1 MTYPILPENE
11 KERLETLK
19 SYKIL
24 DTLPE
29 RDFDDIVRIASQ
41 ICQTPISTITIID
54 ENRQW
59 FKAKQGVENSEGP
72 RELSFCAHAI
82 VQPDRPLIIE
92 DARED
97 ERFSDNPLT
106 IGSPYVVFYA
116 GIPLVAENGMPLG
129 TLCVID
135 STPKRLKEEQIVAL
149 KALASQAMGQLEL
162 RKKTFELLDT
172 KQNLELKNQALT
184 NAKENLEIALKAKS
198 TFLSM
203 MSHEIRSPL
212 HAILGNINLLLE
224 ESPRND
230 QEEPLNVLKFTGETL
245 LSIIND
251 ILDFSKLEAGKV
263 QLENIS
269 FNLRDLVKNI
279 VSINLHRAKEQGNK
293 LQVEIAE
300 QVPNYVGGDPTRLVQ
315 VINNLVSNAV
325 KFTKNGVVTIKVSL
339 KEQLSTANVL
349 TIEVIDTGIGI
360 PQEAVNQ
367 IFEEFVQAS
376 SKTTRQFGGT
386 GLGLAII
393 RKIVELFGT
402 RILVESEVGK
412 GSTFKFDLTVAQV
425 PQELTKKDTVT
436 NFNFE
441 GFNVM
446 AIDDNAINLIIINRS
461 LQKKGIS
468 VKTFTNGID
477 ALESLKA
484 GTPYDLI
491 IVDLQMPEMN
501 GFEFAE
507 EVRKFSEI
515 PIIAS
520 SADNNTE
527 TIELALSLGMNDYL
541 LKPHTPQ
548 DLYILL
554 AQHLSYI
561 TEE

>member
-162 RKKTFELLDT
+162 RKKTFELLET

-184 NAKENLEIALKAKS
+184 NAKEKLEIALKAKS

-360 PQEAVNQ
+360 PQDAVNQ

-477 ALESLKA
+477 ALESLKT

>member
-82 VQPDRPLIIE
+82 VQPDRPFIIE

-184 NAKENLEIALKAKS
+184 NAKEKLEIALKAKS

-300 QVPNYVGGDPTRLVQ
+300 QVPSYVGGDPTRLVQ

>member
-82 VQPDRPLIIE
+82 VQPDRPFIIE

-135 STPKRLKEEQIVAL
+135 STPKRLKEEQVVAL

-162 RKKTFELLDT
+162 RKKTFELLET

-184 NAKENLEIALKAKS
+184 NAKEKLEIALKAKS

-477 ALESLKA
+477 ALESLKN

>member
-162 RKKTFELLDT
+162 RKKTFELLET

-184 NAKENLEIALKAKS
+184 NAKEKLEIALKAKS

-230 QEEPLNVLKFTGETL
+230 QEEPLNILKFTGETL

-477 ALESLKA
+477 ALESLKT

>member
-1 MTYPILPENE
+1 MIFPKIPENE
-11 KERLETLK
+11 TERLDTLK
-19 SYKIL
+19 AYKIL

-29 RDFDDIVRIASQ
+29 KDFDDIVRIASQ
-41 ICQTPISTITIID
+41 ICQTPISTITIVD

-59 FKAKQGVENSEGP
+59 FNAKSGIEGDGGP

-82 VQPDRPLIIE
+82 VQPDRPFIIE
-92 DARED
+92 DARQD

-106 IGSPYVVFYA
+106 VGSPHVVFYA
-116 GIPLVAENGMPLG
+116 GIPLVAENGHALG

-135 STPKRLKEEQIVAL
+135 SSPRSLKDEQVVAL

-162 RKKTFELLDT
+162 RKKTFELMET
-172 KQNLELKNQALT
+172 KESLELKNFALT
-184 NAKENLEIALKAKS
+184 EAKDNLEVALKAKS

-224 ESPRND
+224 ESPRPD
-230 QEEPLNVLKFTGETL
+230 QEDPLNVLRFTGETL

-269 FNLRDLVKNI
+269 FNVRDLVKNI
-279 VSINLHRAKEQGNK
+279 ASINLHRAKDQGNK
-293 LQVEIAE
+293 ILIEIADN
-300 QVPNYVGGDPTRLVQ
+300 VPNYVGGDPIRLVQ

-325 KFTKNGVVTIKVSL
+325 KFTKNGTITIRVTL
-339 KEQLSTANVL
+339 KEQLETDNIL

-360 PQEAVNQ
+360 PQEAVNL

-376 SKTTRQFGGT
+376 NKTTRQFGGT

-393 RKIVELFGT
+393 RKILELFGT
-402 RILVESEVGK
+402 RIFVESEVGK
-412 GSTFKFDLTVAQV
+412 GSTFKFDLTVGQV
-425 PQELTKKDTVT
+425 QQEVVKKDTVA

-446 AIDDNAINLIIINRS
+446 AIDDNEINLIIINRS

-468 VKTFTNGID
+468 VKTFNNGID

-484 GTPYDLI
+484 GTHYDLI
-491 IVDLQMPEMN
+491 IVDLQMPEMS

-527 TIELALSLGMNDYL
+527 TIEMALSTGMNDYL

>member
-1 MTYPILPENE
+1 MIVPAILENE
-11 KERLETLK
+11 KERLNTVK
-19 SYKIL
+19 AYRIL

-29 RDFDDIVRIASQ
+29 KDFDDIVQIASQ

-59 FKAKQGVENSEGP
+59 FKAKNGLDGDGGP

-82 VQPDRPLIIE
+82 VQPDRPFIIE
-92 DARED
+92 DARQD
-97 ERFSDNPLT
+97 KRFSDNPLT
-106 IGSPYVVFYA
+106 VGSPYVVFYA
-116 GIPLVAENGMPLG
+116 GIPLIAENGHALG

-135 STPKRLKEEQIVAL
+135 SSPKVLEEEQIVAL

-162 RKKTFELLDT
+162 RKKTFELTET
-172 KQNLELKNQALT
+172 KDRLEQKNYALT
-184 NAKENLEIALKAKS
+184 EAKENLEIALKAKS

-212 HAILGNINLLLE
+212 HAILGNIDLLLE
-224 ESPRND
+224 ESPRPD
-230 QEEPLNVLKFTGETL
+230 QEDSLNVLRFTGETL

-269 FNLRDLVKNI
+269 FNVRDLVKNI
-279 VSINLHRAKEQGNK
+279 VSINLHRAQEQGNK
-293 LQVEIAE
+293 ILIEIAE
-300 QVPNYVGGDPTRLVQ
+300 NVPNYVGGDPIRLVQ

-325 KFTKNGVVTIKVSL
+325 KFTKNGTITIKINL
-339 KEQLSTANVL
+339 KEQLKTDNIL

-360 PQEAVNQ
+360 PQESINQ

-376 SKTTRQFGGT
+376 SRTTRQFGGT

-393 RKIVELFGT
+393 RKILELFGT
-402 RILVESEVGK
+402 RILVTSEVGK
-412 GSTFKFDLTVAQV
+412 GSNFFFDLKVAQV
-425 PQELTKKDTVT
+425 QQEVVKKDAVA

-446 AIDDNAINLIIINRS
+446 AIDDNEINLIIINRS

-468 VKTFTNGID
+468 VKTFNNAID
-477 ALESLKA
+477 ALASLNA
-484 GTPYDLI
+484 GIHYDLI
-491 IVDLQMPEMN
+491 IVDLQMPEMS

-507 EVRKFSEI
+507 EVRKFSDI

-527 TIELALSLGMNDYL
+527 TIELALSTGMNDYL

-554 AQHLSYI
+554 AQHLRYV

>member
-162 RKKTFELLDT
+162 RKKTFELLET

-184 NAKENLEIALKAKS
+184 NAKEKLEIALKAKS

-477 ALESLKA
+477 ALESLKT

>member
-1 MTYPILPENE
+1 MIFPTIPENE
-11 KERLETLK
+11 IERLDTLK
-19 SYKIL
+19 AYKIL

-29 RDFDDIVRIASQ
+29 KDFDDIVRIASQ

-59 FKAKQGVENSEGP
+59 FKAKSGIDGDGGP

-82 VQPDRPLIIE
+82 VQPDRPFIIE
-92 DARED
+92 DARQD

-106 IGSPYVVFYA
+106 VGSPYVVFYA
-116 GIPLVAENGMPLG
+116 GIPLVAENGHALG

-135 STPKRLKEEQIVAL
+135 SSPRTLKDEQVVAL

-162 RKKTFELLDT
+162 RKKTFELLET
-172 KQNLELKNQALT
+172 KESLELKNSALT
-184 NAKENLEIALKAKS
+184 EAKDNLEVALKAKS

-224 ESPRND
+224 ESPRPD
-230 QEEPLNVLKFTGETL
+230 QEDPLNVLRFTGETL

-263 QLENIS
+263 QLEKIS
-269 FNLRDLVKNI
+269 FNVRDLVKNI

-293 LQVEIAE
+293 ILIDIADN
-300 QVPNYVGGDPTRLVQ
+300 VPSYVGGDPTRLVQ

-339 KEQLSTANVL
+339 KEQLVTTNIL
-349 TIEVIDTGIGI
+349 TVEVIDTGIGI

-376 SKTTRQFGGT
+376 NKTTRQFGGT

-393 RKIVELFGT
+393 RKILELFGT
-402 RILVESEVGK
+402 RIFVESEVGK
-412 GSTFKFDLTVAQV
+412 GSTFKFDLTVDQV
-425 PQELTKKDTVT
+425 QQEVANKDTVAS
-436 NFNFE
+436 FNFE

-446 AIDDNAINLIIINRS
+446 AIDDNDINLIIINRS

-468 VKTFTNGID
+468 VKTFNNGID
-477 ALESLKA
+477 ALASLKA
-484 GTPYDLI
+484 GTHYDLV
-491 IVDLQMPEMN
+491 IVDLQMPEMS

-527 TIELALSLGMNDYL
+527 TIEMALSTGMNDYL

-554 AQHLSYI
+554 AQHLKYV